1 MQLSSE
7 DLIKLSS
14 CAIDAA
20 LEAGRLIA
28 SRSKEKIAVEHKEG
42 GDHIASQV
50 VTEVDYQSNAIII
63 DRLSPTCGDYDLAL
77 LTEEGADDLKRLE
90 ADAFW
95 CVDPLDGTLSFIES
109 VPGYSVSIAL
119 VSRQGTPL
127 IGVIYNPVTK
137 KLYSAVRGRGGMLDS
152 ERWKPDL
159 SPPYTGRPLT
169 AVFDPSIEGSGD
181 YDRIIKRLEGVAQGM
196 GLSGVQTMH
205 RGGAVVNACRV
216 LENSPAC
223 YFKFP
228 KPADGGG
235 SLWDFA
241 ASACI
246 YNELGAIA
254 TDFQGEALELN
265 RAESTFMNH
274 RGVMYAT
281 DHDLV
286 AEIQRTLGT
295 GHANY

>member
-1 MQLSSE
+1 MPLSSE
-7 DLIKLSS
+7 DLIKLSRL
-14 CAIDAA
+14 AIDSA
-20 LEAGRLIA
+20 LEAGRFIA
-28 SRSKEKIAVEHKEG
+28 SRSGENITVEHKEG

-50 VTEVDYQSNAIII
+50 VTEVDYQSNDIII
-63 DRLSPTCGDYDLAL
+63 EGLSPSCKEYDLAL
-77 LTEEGADDLKRLE
+77 LTEEGADDLRRLE
-90 ADAFW
+90 KPAFW
-95 CVDPLDGTLSFIES
+95 CVDPLDGTLSFTES

-119 VSRQGTPL
+119 VSRQGVPL
-127 IGVIYNPVTK
+127 IGVIYNPVTR
-137 KLYSAVRGRGGMLDS
+137 KLYSAVRGQGAMLDG
-152 ERWKPDL
+152 ERWRPDL

-169 AVFDPSIEGSGD
+169 AVFDPSMEESCANYAVIME
-181 YDRIIKRLEGVAQGM
+181 RLEVIAEKM

-254 TDFQGEALELN
+254 TDFHGEALELN

-281 DHDLV
+281 SKELAVEVRQWRIDS
-286 AEIQRTLGT
+286 
-295 GHANY
+295 

>member
-7 DLIKLSS
+7 ELLKLSE

-20 LEAGRLIA
+20 VEAGRLIA
-28 SRSKEKIAVEHKEG
+28 SRSNEKITVEHKEG

-77 LTEEGADDLKRLE
+77 LTEEGADDLRRLE

-119 VSRQGTPL
+119 VSRQGIPL

-137 KLYSAVRGRGGMLDS
+137 KLYSAVRGQGAMLNGES
-152 ERWKPDL
+152 WKPDL
-159 SPPYTGRPLT
+159 DPPYTGRPLT
-169 AVFDPSIEGSGD
+169 AVFDPSMEESTDNYAVIM
-181 YDRIIKRLEGVAQGM
+181 KRLEVIAEKM

-246 YNELGAIA
+246 YNELGAVA

-265 RAESTFMNH
+265 RVESTFMNH

-281 DHDLV
+281 SQEL
-286 AEIQRTLGT
+286 ASEIRRELGK
-295 GHANY
+295 